1 MKITVP
7 IDWKPRPYQLP
18 LWKFLESGGKRAV
31 AVWHRRA
38 GKDLCS
44 INWCAVSALT
54 RPGLYWHLFP
64 TYNQGRKIAWDG
76 MTREGRKFIDHF
88 PEQVQEARNNTEMRL
103 TLKNGSIYQVVGTDN
118 IDRLVGANP
127 LGVIFSEYALQ
138 DPRAWDYIRPILAE
152 NGGWALFIYTARGR
166 NHGYDLLNVARRN
179 ERWFQQV
186 LTVEDTRSIPVSAI
200 EEEREAG
207 MPEEM
212 IQQEFYCSFDAPL
225 VGSYYGNAMARLLA
239 DKHLTKIPYDPIL
252 DVHTSWDLGVG
263 DSTVIIFYQISGSE
277 IRIIDYYENQGEGL
291 AHYIKVMREKE
302 YVYGEH
308 LAPHDIQVRDFSTG
322 KSRLEVARELGV
334 RFRVVPNLRIDDG
347 IEAVRT
353 VLPRC
358 YMDMDK
364 CDHLIEA
371 LRQYRKDW
379 DPKNLTFRDRPLH
392 DWTSH
397 PADAMRYLALGV
409 QDRLKTKASKLPR
422 VANQEY
428 SIFNPYENSSF

>member
-1 MKITVP
+1 M
-7 IDWKPRPYQLP
+7 
-18 LWKFLESGGKRAV
+18 EGGGKRAV

-38 GKDLCS
+38 GKDLSS

-76 MTREGRKFIDHF
+76 MTRDGRKFLEHF
-88 PEQVQEARNNTEMRL
+88 PKEMWEAVNNTEMRL

-118 IDRLVGANP
+118 VDRLVGANP
-127 LGVIFSEYALQ
+127 VGVVFSEYSLQ

-166 NHGYDLLNVARRN
+166 NHGYDLLNVAKKN
-179 ERWFQQV
+179 ENWFQQV
-186 LTVEDTRSIPVSAI
+186 LSVEDTRAIPLSAI
-200 EEEREAG
+200 DEERASG

-239 DKHLTKIPYDPIL
+239 DGHLTKVPYEPL
-252 DVHTSWDLGVG
+252 LEVHTAWDLGVG
-263 DSTVIIFYQISGSE
+263 DSTSIIFYQLSGSE
-277 IRIIDYYENQGEGL
+277 IRIIDYYEMQGEGL
-291 AHYIKVMREKE
+291 AHYVKVLREKE

-322 KSRLEVARELGV
+322 KSRLEAARELGI

-347 IEAVRT
+347 IEAVRNT
-353 VLPRC
+353 LPKVWF
-358 YMDMDK
+358 DETK
-364 CDHLIEA
+364 CSHLIEA
-371 LRQYRKDW
+371 LRQYRKDY
-379 DPKNLTFRDRPLH
+379 DEKRQVFRDRPLH

-397 PADAMRYLALGV
+397 PSDAMRYLALGV
-409 QDRLKTKASKLPR
+409 RQRNDKRMSKLPR
-422 VANQEY
+422 QAEGEY
-428 SIFNPYENSSF
+428 SIFNAY